1 MAQGLQHLPLNDVP
15 SKWDPVWFR
24 DFVRDTLALADA
36 RNAIPGPGIQI
47 DGQSDVP
54 ATISSDED
62 LQNLLDQNFLLVEP
76 SDPADLIPNSRV
88 IAGEEGFITI
98 TDGGPSALLTV
109 GIDQGM
115 EPFWTGVH
123 VHQNDIWAK
132 IGPGPQSTW
141 HVGETLVEQ
150 WVPLVIRNNDGL
162 LIQNEGGEGT
172 AGIEMLSFDG
182 FDPEQECGN
191 QLAFW
196 ESPDRT
202 NGFRFRHNGEEDIV
216 GDLLVFRH
224 DNDLTGVEVLRILRD
239 TTQVCIAAGSVT
251 EPILAFIGDE
261 DTGMYSGTADTIRFT
276 CGGSQVIGVNG
287 TVLNVNVPVRGPN
300 GSAATPSFSFQNDTD
315 SGLYDISDNSIGVS
329 LAGVLRLTL
338 TASQFTAT
346 VPWRG
351 PNGSSS
357 APTFS
362 FSGDTDTG
370 VLSAGTNT
378 LGISTGGQTRFE
390 LDTSKLLVNMDSV
403 NVPADTLNA
412 DTDFAVA
419 GNGGGKSLTIV
430 SGGGGAVGVRCI
442 SSGDSL
448 ASPDAI
454 NVTDNSYLAFIGG
467 AGYDGTNW
475 QTGSA
480 ALFGVRPGSTWSG
493 SNRESFLTFETT
505 ASGSTTRIERA
516 RINGVGQI
524 LAVDGTAALPE
535 YSFTSDPNTGFYR
548 VGTDQIGVSTN
559 GTLRLTI
566 DAAVAFVGTLPWRG
580 PAGTAG
586 APTFS
591 FSGDTNTGIFSD
603 AGDTIK
609 LATNGAEVARF
620 DANATAGNTRF
631 LVFDVD
637 NNTLER
643 VSVGVADSGG
653 AGFKVLRIP
662 N

>member
-1 MAQGLQHLPLNDVP
+1 MKIRVAVWGTVGKSVLIDTDAGAQIGTNLRLPDGSVPTLDELKVIFGGGSGTNKHKDLKGLQVGDDHPQYTMWNAVEHIKAQWDFEKSVWGPNGTAALPAFTFTSDLNTGAYRVGADNLGISTNGVLRWDVGTTRVNQTLPL
-15 SKWDPVWFR
+15 R
-24 DFVRDTLALADA
+24 
-36 RNAIPGPGIQI
+36 IQSNS
-47 DGQSDVP
+47 GM
-54 ATISSDED
+54 
-62 LQNLLDQNFLLVEP
+62 LV
-76 SDPADLIPNSRV
+76 
-88 IAGEEGFITI
+88 
-98 TDGGPSALLTV
+98 
-109 GIDQGM
+109 
-115 EPFWTGVH
+115 
-123 VHQNDIWAK
+123 
-132 IGPGPQSTW
+132 
-141 HVGETLVEQ
+141 
-150 WVPLVIRNNDGL
+150 
-162 LIQNEGGEGT
+162 QNEGAEGT

-182 FDPEQECGN
+182 FDVEEECGN

-505 ASGSTTRIERA
+505 ASGSTTRAERV

-524 LAVDGTAALPE
+524 LASAGTAALPE
-535 YSFTSDPNTGFYR
+535 YSF
-548 VGTDQIGVSTN
+548 
-559 GTLRLTI
+559 
-566 DAAVAFVGTLPWRG
+566 
-580 PAGTAG
+580 
-586 APTFS
+586 
-591 FSGDTNTGIFSD
+591 SGDPNTGIFSD
-603 AGDTIK
+603 AADTIK
-609 LATNGAEVARF
+609 FAANGAEVARL

-631 LVFDVD
+631 LIYDVD
-637 NNTLER
+637 NATLER
-643 VSVGVADSGG
+643 VSVGAADSGG